1 LRVWKPVPE
10 RKDGHM
16 LTVEAYRKNYRKIA
30 KIDGLLREASNQTAM
45 RTNLIKKIDSVT
57 TLAWKRVSIGYDK
70 NSLLA
75 HRQVLLEATPPQI
88 QEDPIKT
95 GILEILREEINGV
108 NFDNP
113 KEEMIINR
121 PVMYPYG
128 FEKINLIKIYV
139 ATGEECNLYYV
150 WSDGLQSVERT
161 ERNDNIATDM
171 IKEQIDKEIKKLLKR
186 TIKILKK
193 DIKSKRKLD
202 DRLRKRLE
210 PFIVADKI

>member
-1 LRVWKPVPE
+1 
-10 RKDGHM
+10 M

-30 KIDGLLREASNQTAM
+30 KIDGLLGEASNQTTI
-45 RTNLIKKIDSVT
+45 RTDLIEKIDSVT

-70 NSLLA
+70 VDSNPFFQNSLLA
-75 HRQVLLEATPPQI
+75 HRLILLEATPPQI

-95 GILEILREEINGV
+95 GILEILREELDGV
-108 NFDNP
+108 NFNHL

-128 FEKINLIKIYV
+128 FEKINLIKIYA
-139 ATGEECNLYYV
+139 ATGEEECNLYYV
-150 WSDGLQSVERT
+150 WSDGLQNGERT
-161 ERNDNIATDM
+161 EQNDDIATDM

-202 DRLRKRLE
+202 ERLRKRLE
-210 PFIVADKI
+210 PYIVADKI